1 MNSHPL
7 ERQLTVLCPACGKQR
22 AGLHNCDGIELDVGG
37 LTVLAHLADAF
48 MAEGV
53 RQGRAGRYDDAR
65 RAFEAALV
73 QDATNVDARLGLA
86 RVYAREGRVGE
97 ARALLLRL
105 REEAPGDNRIA
116 RTLAALPEGET
127 ERGTPVWRRGVAW
140 PLIVVLVLGC
150 VAVAAA
156 VTAFVVRDDKDD
168 GAAPVVAVAEAGS
181 RAIAESGPLNGAD
194 IAVAGDATRLSLSGE
209 VATDTQRDIAIAIAS
224 QYADA
229 VDASSLTILPVSDTA
244 VAARA
249 ALAVCGRRAPRRGRV
264 APARSCDL
272 TARNDGALTIVG
284 KVPSETERRAVV
296 SVLRAA
302 AGSQPLDTSELT
314 VDVPSAVY
322 YTVVA
327 GDTLSSIAARE
338 LGDGTRWREIYSLNR
353 AIIADSN
360 LLYAGDVLLL
370 PPPEL
375 SP

>member
-249 ALAVCGRRAPRRGRV
+249 ALAANPDTAGLHI
-264 APARSCDL
+264 DL